1 MGTSSARSSRILIS
15 IRGPLAIAYCVGTLD
30 QSRVRELCDRVLELA
45 AMGVRGIV
53 CSLERTSHIHFQAL
67 EPLVRLQSAVEARG
81 ARMVLADASP
91 YLRQI
96 LDFGGVPRSVSLVED
111 KHTAVS
117 SLLLEPESFELH
129 HSVTG

>member
-1 MGTSSARSSRILIS
+1 
-15 IRGPLAIAYCVGTLD
+15 
-30 QSRVRELCDRVLELA
+30 
-45 AMGVRGIV
+45 MGVKGIV

-67 EPLVRLQSAVEARG
+67 DPLVRLQRAVEANG

-96 LDFGGVPRSVSLVED
+96 LDFGGVPRLVSLVED

-117 SLLLEPESFELH
+117 SLLHAQEMFELQ

>member
-1 MGTSSARSSRILIS
+1 MDR
-15 IRGPLAIAYCVGTLD
+15 
-30 QSRVRELCDRVLELA
+30 SRVNELCDRVLELA
-45 AMGVRGIV
+45 ALGVKGIV

-67 EPLVRLQSAVEARG
+67 DPLVRLQHAVEAHG
-81 ARMVLADASP
+81 GRMMLADASP

-96 LDFGGVPRSVSLVED
+96 LDFGGVPRLVSLVED

-117 SLLLEPESFELH
+117 SLLQAQETFELQ